1 MANDVQAFISAIDDE
16 CGGIQRVYT
25 TSAHGKAAQKA
36 MNELWAEHPRY
47 RNALLMLSVHPLQTW
62 AARTRKALSLD
73 LSAISSAMQA
83 SDEVFGLR
91 AEYTMSA
98 QVQALS
104 MTDKA
109 LAVIDEALAN
119 PALTKNGGAAVRA
132 IHMEGAPDVSKYL
145 VQTAYK
151 KALEKLCASLWRRLD
166 PLTAQIN
173 DTVRKSAPDIQ
184 IAYHNMQLLLL
195 MGPQL
200 LDESFQRRSDVDYYD
215 TCVTILECIDQI
227 AGYPFGGEDISAV
240 IMGSF
245 HGLSKAK
252 IAKKLGKSWTYV
264 DAKYNE
270 GTDVMTYLIWGYTA
284 PQILEAH

>member
-1 MANDVQAFISAIDDE
+1 MPSDVASFISAIDGE
-16 CGGIQRVYT
+16 CGGIQRIYT
-25 TSAHGKAAQKA
+25 TSAHGKYALKI
-36 MNELWAEHPRY
+36 MNELWALHPHY
-47 RNALLMLSVHPLQTW
+47 RATLLMLSVHPLQTW
-62 AARTRKALSLD
+62 AARTRKALHLD
-73 LSAISSAMQA
+73 LGAIDSAIQA

-91 AEYTMSA
+91 AEYAMSA
-98 QVQALS
+98 QVQALA

-109 LAVIDEALAN
+109 LKIIDEALASD
-119 PALTKNGGAAVRA
+119 ALSKSGRASVRA
-132 IHMEGAPDVSKYL
+132 IHMEGATDVSKYIA
-145 VQTAYK
+145 QTAYK
-151 KALEKLCASLWRRLD
+151 TALEKLCASLWRKLD
-166 PLTAQIN
+166 PLTEQISSAIAKN
-173 DTVRKSAPDIQ
+173 APDMQ

-215 TCVTILECIDQI
+215 TCATILECIDQI
-227 AGYPFGGEDISAV
+227 AGYPFGGEDICTV
-240 IMGSF
+240 IMDSF